1 MALRGKTI
9 GFDKAK
15 LRKLHW
21 ESTVSSFHRC
31 HRGGSDDRH
40 HEIHVEDGTGLV
52 PVLAMGGIMTYEVV
66 STIQS
71 LATAGE

>member
-15 LRKLHW
+15 LRNC
-21 ESTVSSFHRC
+21 TGNPPFHRC
-31 HRGGSDDRH
+31 HIGGSDDRR

-66 STIQS
+66 SKIQS